1 MKKAKSVLVV
11 LAGMLSG
18 CYLFAPGS
26 TSPVTSVTVDPA
38 YLTVGPGEQVTV
50 NVTTDPPNA
59 AGNVTWSIKDDYYA
73 AVYGTNKVGLI
84 TGKHLGSTT
93 LTATIGG
100 KSSDVLCNVVLAGG
114 AGGGAYITSS
124 ETVILMAPGD
134 SRNVSAQLVGGSD
147 QDQSGIQWQ
156 VKDSSVL
163 DILGQGPNALITA
176 LKNGTTQITLSHPMS
191 TTTFTIAVRVDGST
205 KALRLSK
212 NNFIMTPGDIQE
224 LDASI
229 TDGSMS
235 DMASI
240 MWSVRAG
247 TGTDSSFLTVMGSG
261 GMINIIANSAGQ
273 GTVFAVFGSQ
283 IAQCDVIVQ
292 PNKKMA
298 FQTGIV
304 SGNPGDSFTVGYD
317 YSPATMSVSW
327 TISDSS
333 VAGYSVDT
341 AAKKVAITLLK
352 EGTTTLRGTLSDG
365 VTSDTL
371 SITSKWDRSLT
382 LSQTSI
388 NGAPNDAPTT
398 VNFIVSPPGTPVSV
412 SSDNPSVATAT
423 VSNATHTIT
432 VTPYQEGQANISAVT
447 PYVAESITSNYSYT
461 SLGVNVTYSF
471 SSGSSGVRSQLY
483 NGVIIISNRGG
494 SATITASPSKSGATG
509 MSYTW
514 NYQGDNDSGKLSY
527 GTASEN
533 VFVFN
538 NSGGWALIGGYRQTG
553 TLYLNVTHNG
563 ANIYST
569 SWPIFI
575 VWD

>member
-1 MKKAKSVLVV
+1 MKKAEIVLVV
-11 LAGMLSG
+11 LAMMLSG
-18 CYLFAPGS
+18 CYLLAPAS
-26 TSPVTSVTVDPA
+26 TSPVNSVTVDPA

-59 AGNVTWSIKDDYYA
+59 AGDIGWSIKDDYYA
-73 AVYGTNKVGLI
+73 NVYGTNKVGLI

-100 KSSDVLCNVVLAGG
+100 KSSDVLCNIVPAGG
-114 AGGGAYITSS
+114 AGSGAYITSS

-134 SRNVSAQLVGGSD
+134 LRNISAQLVGGSD

-156 VKDSSVL
+156 VKDTSIL

-176 LKNGTTQITLSHPMS
+176 FKNGTTQIVLSHPLS
-191 TTTFTIAVRVDGST
+191 TTTFTISVRVDGST
-205 KALRLSK
+205 KALCLSK

-229 TDGSMS
+229 ADGTAS
-235 DMASI
+235 DIASI
-240 MWSVRAG
+240 MWSVRAA
-247 TGTDSSFLTVMGSG
+247 TGTDSNFLTITGNG
-261 GMINIIANSAGQ
+261 GMINIIANTAGQ

-304 SGNPGDSFTVGYD
+304 SGNPGDTFTVGYD

-333 VAGYSVDT
+333 VASYSDDRG
-341 AAKKVAITLLK
+341 AKKVTITLIK

-365 VTSDTL
+365 ITSDAL

-388 NGAPNDAPTT
+388 YGAPSDEATT
-398 VNFIVSPPGTPVSV
+398 INFIVSPPGAVVSV
-412 SSDNPSVATAT
+412 SSDNRSVAAASVDNTI
-423 VSNATHTIT
+423 HTIT
-432 VTPYQEGQANISAVT
+432 VTPYQEGQAHINVSS
-447 PYVAESITSNYSYT
+447 PYVAESIACSYSYT
-461 SLGVNVTYSF
+461 SLGVNVSYSF
-471 SSGSSGVRSQLY
+471 SSGQSGARSRLS
-483 NGVIIISNRGG
+483 NGAIIISNRGG
-494 SATITASPSKSGATG
+494 SVTLTASPSKSGATG
-509 MSYTW
+509 MVYTW
-514 NYQGDNDSGKLSY
+514 DYQGNNLSGLLSY
-527 GTASEN
+527 GALSEN
-533 VFVFN
+533 VYTFKN
-538 NSGGWALIGGYRQTG
+538 NLGFALIGGNWQIG
-553 TLYLNVTHNG
+553 TLYLSVTHNG
-563 ANIYST
+563 TLIFST
-569 SWPIFI
+569 SWPIYI
-575 VWD
+575 AWD

>member
-1 MKKAKSVLVV
+1 MKRVKSVLVV
-11 LAGMLSG
+11 LVVMISG
-18 CYLFAPGS
+18 CYLFAPAS
-26 TSPVTSVTVDPA
+26 TSPITGVTVDPA

-59 AGNVTWSIKDDYYA
+59 AGNVTWSIKDDYFA

-100 KSSDVLCNVVLAGG
+100 KSSDVLCNVVPAGG
-114 AGGGAYITSS
+114 AGSGAYITSS

-176 LKNGTTQITLSHPMS
+176 LKNGTTQIILSHPMS

-229 TDGSMS
+229 TDGSSS
-235 DMASI
+235 DIASI

-247 TGTDSSFLTVMGSG
+247 TGTDGNFLAVMGSG

-304 SGNPGDSFTVGYD
+304 SGNPGDSFSVGYD

-327 TISDSS
+327 TMSDSS

-382 LSQTSI
+382 LSQTS
-388 NGAPNDAPTT
+388 TT
-398 VNFIVSPPGTPVSV
+398 AI
-412 SSDNPSVATAT
+412 A
-423 VSNATHTIT
+423 
-432 VTPYQEGQANISAVT
+432 
-447 PYVAESITSNYSYT
+447 
-461 SLGVNVTYSF
+461 
-471 SSGSSGVRSQLY
+471 
-483 NGVIIISNRGG
+483 
-494 SATITASPSKSGATG
+494 
-509 MSYTW
+509 
-514 NYQGDNDSGKLSY
+514 
-527 GTASEN
+527 
-533 VFVFN
+533 
-538 NSGGWALIGGYRQTG
+538 AL
-553 TLYLNVTHNG
+553 
-563 ANIYST
+563 
-569 SWPIFI
+569 
-575 VWD
+575 